1 MPPKVQMVST
11 PDKEQALI
19 TELLQF
25 KYDPEGFA
33 RYAFPWGV
41 KGTPL
46 EKIQGPRSWQIGEF
60 RRIADHLQL
69 DIEKARI
76 GLPSSPLYVSIS
88 SGRGIGKSAWLAMLD
103 MWVASCWIGSTTIV
117 TANTE
122 TQLRSRTMAELG
134 KWQVMAINRHWFE
147 KSSMSMRPASW
158 FVELVETQLKMDTQ
172 YYYVEAQSW
181 SAENPDAF
189 AGAHSQIGMMVQFDE
204 ASGIPDPIW
213 QVTEGFFTDM
223 APLRLWLTISNPRRN
238 TGRFFDCFHKD
249 RNFWDSRY
257 VDSRTVEGVD
267 TAVYQRIADK
277 YGEDSDVTRV
287 EVRGEFPRTGSNQF
301 IGREVAQYAADRELV
316 PDDGAPLLMGIDV
329 ARFGSDSSVFQF
341 RRGRDARTIKP
352 MRFKGLDTMALAGEA
367 ATAIERIKP
376 DAVFVDGGGVGGGV
390 VDRLKMLGYRV
401 IEVQSGEKARDEERY
416 LNRRIEMWDAMREW
430 LVYGCIDKDESLI
443 DDLTGPEY
451 AVHLKGQLKLEGKD
465 AMRKRGL
472 PSPDN
477 GDALAL
483 TFAEPV
489 ARNDAATSRRR
500 MGTHHREALTEY
512 DIFANV

>member
-1 MPPKVQMVST
+1 M
-11 PDKEQALI
+11 
-19 TELLQF
+19 
-25 KYDPEGFA
+25 
-33 RYAFPWGV
+33 
-41 KGTPL
+41 
-46 EKIQGPRSWQIGEF
+46 
-60 RRIADHLQL
+60 
-69 DIEKARI
+69 
-76 GLPSSPLYVSIS
+76 
-88 SGRGIGKSAWLAMLD
+88 
-103 MWVASCWIGSTTIV
+103 
-117 TANTE
+117 
-122 TQLRSRTMAELG
+122 
-134 KWQVMAINRHWFE
+134 
-147 KSSMSMRPASW
+147 
-158 FVELVETQLKMDTQ
+158 
-172 YYYVEAQSW
+172 
-181 SAENPDAF
+181 
-189 AGAHSQIGMMVQFDE
+189 
-204 ASGIPDPIW
+204 
-213 QVTEGFFTDM
+213 
-223 APLRLWLTISNPRRN
+223 
-238 TGRFFDCFHKD
+238 
-249 RNFWDSRY
+249 
-257 VDSRTVEGVD
+257 DSRTVEGVD

-489 ARNDAATSRRR
+489 ARNDAATARR
-500 MGTHHREALTEY
+500 MNRMRGMVAESSY
-512 DIFANV
+512 DIFNSESVAGMQ

>member
-1 MPPKVQMVST
+1 
-11 PDKEQALI
+11 
-19 TELLQF
+19 
-25 KYDPEGFA
+25 
-33 RYAFPWGV
+33 
-41 KGTPL
+41 
-46 EKIQGPRSWQIGEF
+46 
-60 RRIADHLQL
+60 
-69 DIEKARI
+69 
-76 GLPSSPLYVSIS
+76 
-88 SGRGIGKSAWLAMLD
+88 
-103 MWVASCWIGSTTIV
+103 
-117 TANTE
+117 
-122 TQLRSRTMAELG
+122 
-134 KWQVMAINRHWFE
+134 
-147 KSSMSMRPASW
+147 MSMRPASW
-158 FVELVETQLKMDTQ
+158 FVDLVESQLKMDTQ

-223 APLRLWLTISNPRRN
+223 APLRLWLAISNPRRN

-249 RNFWDSRY
+249 RGFWDSRY

-489 ARNDAATSRRR
+489 ARNDAATARRR
-500 MGTHHREALTEY
+500 MGTHHREAMSDY
-512 DIFANV
+512 DIFQAV